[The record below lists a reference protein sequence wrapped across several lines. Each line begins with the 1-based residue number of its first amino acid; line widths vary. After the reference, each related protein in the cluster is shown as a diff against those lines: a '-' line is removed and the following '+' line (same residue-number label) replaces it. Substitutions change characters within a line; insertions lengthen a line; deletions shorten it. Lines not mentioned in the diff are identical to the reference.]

1 MKVMKEPYK
10 PEELEKL
17 ADENGYVEG
26 NVIVPL
32 SDIIDND
39 LEGFLDL
46 LGEKLVANE
55 CLMDISYKAV
65 GVTEEQNN
73 DDRGIIIWVRGDA
86 SEVIR
91 MNEEE

>member
-10 PEELEKL
+10 PEELKKL

-26 NVIVPL
+26 NVVVPL
-32 SDIIDND
+32 SNIIDND

-46 LGEKLVANE
+46 LGEKLVEND
-55 CLMDISYKAV
+55 CLMDISYKPV
-65 GVTEEQNN
+65 GVIVDQ
-73 DDRGIIIWVRGDA
+73 GIIIWVRGDV